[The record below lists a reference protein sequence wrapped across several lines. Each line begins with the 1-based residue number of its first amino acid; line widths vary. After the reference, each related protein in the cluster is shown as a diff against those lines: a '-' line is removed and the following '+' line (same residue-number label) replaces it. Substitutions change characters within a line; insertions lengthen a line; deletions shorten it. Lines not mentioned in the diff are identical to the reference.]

1 MRPINQILAYC
12 NCQEIKD
19 KNGNEY
25 PRIPEWHNCDYIRK
39 RNKLIP
45 KAELYAIENSK
56 SVSGK
61 VDGYKF
67 TQLLS
72 NEMDRLAAELGL
84 V

>member
-1 MRPINQILAYC
+1 MKPVNQVLAYC

-45 KAELYAIENSK
+45 KAVAYAKANSYNEQ
-56 SVSGK
+56 GIT
-61 VDGYKF
+61 DGYKF

-72 NEMDRLAAELGL
+72 VEMDRLAAEAKL